1 MKRTCI
7 KSILF
12 GIAGTLV
19 SMVSPVTAAA
29 YPDKPVT
36 LVVSFAPGGMTDIV
50 GRLLA
55 VELSKKFNQTFV
67 VENKAGAAGQ
77 IGTEYVARQKNDGY
91 TLLISATG
99 HVIGP
104 AVSKNIRYQPVKDFE
119 PIAILARAPNLF
131 VVNSALPVKN
141 LSEFIAWSK
150 SQKSVPYGSAGFGGS
165 THLGG
170 ELFRHVAN
178 VPLEHVPYKG
188 ASPATNAV
196 VSGEIQ
202 FAIQD
207 SMSVAP
213 FIKSGQLRPIAIAS
227 ANRSSLFPDLKTIAE
242 SGYPGFDVYTWLGLY
257 APAGTDAQIVA
268 ELNEATNKIMNSP
281 EMTARLQQQN
291 SEPGGVMTPKQV
303 KDFVQAETEKWKKM
317 VELTGVKVEN

>member
-1 MKRTCI
+1 MKSSCI
-7 KSILF
+7 KSIF
-12 GIAGTLV
+12 VGIAGTLISLV
-19 SMVSPVTAAA
+19 PPVTAAA

-104 AVSKNIRYQPVKDFE
+104 AVSKNVRYQPVKDFE

-141 LSEFIAWSK
+141 LSEFIAWGK

-257 APAGTDAQIVA
+257 APAGTDAQIVT

>member
-1 MKRTCI
+1 MP
-7 KSILF
+7 
-12 GIAGTLV
+12 LV
-19 SMVSPVTAAA
+19 TTAA

-55 VELSKKFNQTFV
+55 AELSKKFNQTFF

-119 PIAILARAPNLF
+119 PIAILAQAPNLF
-131 VVNSALPVKN
+131 VVNAALPVKN
-141 LSEFIAWSK
+141 LSEFIAWGK
-150 SQKSVPYGSAGFGGS
+150 AQKSVPYGSAGFGGS

-178 VPLEHVPYKG
+178 IPLEHVPYKG

-257 APAGTDAQIVA
+257 APAGTDAKIVA

-281 EMTARLQQQN
+281 EMTARLKQQN

-303 KDFVQAETEKWKKM
+303 KDFVQSETEKWKKM
-317 VELTGVKVEN
+317 VEVTGVKVEN

>member
-1 MKRTCI
+1 MKSSCI
-7 KSILF
+7 KSIF
-12 GIAGTLV
+12 VGIAGTLISLV
-19 SMVSPVTAAA
+19 PPVTAAA

-141 LSEFIAWSK
+141 LSEFIAWGK

>member
-1 MKRTCI
+1 MIRSFI
-7 KSILF
+7 KTVLISTMGMV
-12 GIAGTLV
+12 GIGTNAV
-19 SMVSPVTAAA
+19 HAA
-29 YPDKPVT
+29 YPEKPVT
-36 LVVSFAPGGMTDIV
+36 LVVSFAPGGMTDTV
-50 GRLLA
+50 GRILA
-55 VELSKKFNQTFV
+55 TELGKKFNQTFV

-77 IGTEYVARQKNDGY
+77 VGTEYVARQKNDGY

-104 AVSKNIRYQPVKDFE
+104 AVSQNVRYQPVKDFE

-131 VVNSALPVKN
+131 VVNAALPVNN
-141 LSEFIAWSK
+141 LSEFIAWGK

-170 ELFRHVAN
+170 ELFRHVAG

-188 ASPATNAV
+188 ASPATLATI
-196 VSGEIQ
+196 SGEIQ

-207 SMSVAP
+207 SMSVTP
-213 FIKSGQLRPIAIAS
+213 YIKSGQLRPIAVAS
-227 ANRSSLFPDLKTIAE
+227 ANRSSLFPDLKTVAE

-257 APAGTDAQIVA
+257 APAGTDKQIVA
-268 ELNEATNKIMNSP
+268 DLNTAVNQIMNTP

-291 SEPGGVMTPKQV
+291 SEPGGVMTPQQV
-303 KDFVQAETEKWKKM
+303 KDFVQTETDKWKQM
-317 VELTGVKVEN
+317 VQVTGVKVDN

>member
-1 MKRTCI
+1 MKRSCI

-141 LSEFIAWSK
+141 LSEFIAWGK

>member
-1 MKRTCI
+1 MNRACI
-7 KSILF
+7 KSVLL
-12 GIAGTLV
+12 GIAGSFISLMPLV
-19 SMVSPVTAAA
+19 TTAA

-55 VELSKKFNQTFV
+55 AELSKKFNQTFF

-119 PIAILARAPNLF
+119 PIAILAQAPNLF
-131 VVNSALPVKN
+131 VVNAALPVKN
-141 LSEFIAWSK
+141 LSEFIAWGK
-150 SQKSVPYGSAGFGGS
+150 AQKSVPYGSAGFGGS

-178 VPLEHVPYKG
+178 IPLEHVPYKG

-257 APAGTDAQIVA
+257 APAGTDAKIVA

-281 EMTARLQQQN
+281 EMTARLKQQN

-303 KDFVQAETEKWKKM
+303 KDFVQSETEKWKKM
-317 VELTGVKVEN
+317 VEVTGVKVEN

>member
-1 MKRTCI
+1 M
-7 KSILF
+7 
-12 GIAGTLV
+12 
-19 SMVSPVTAAA
+19 
-29 YPDKPVT
+29 
-36 LVVSFAPGGMTDIV
+36 
-50 GRLLA
+50 
-55 VELSKKFNQTFV
+55 
-67 VENKAGAAGQ
+67 
-77 IGTEYVARQKNDGY
+77 ARQKNDGY

-104 AVSKNIRYQPVKDFE
+104 AVSKNVRYQPVKDFE

-141 LSEFIAWSK
+141 LSEFIAWGK

-257 APAGTDAQIVA
+257 APAGTDAQIVT